1 MYHFELWF
9 SLGVCLGVELDHGVG
24 HIVFLFVVFKGA
36 PTLFSA
42 VVVPSLFKWIWA
54 LQATLCSRRKT
65 TDADA
70 QGERAEF
77 FLKIL
82 SL

>member
-42 VVVPSLFKWIWA
+42 VVVPSYIPSNGGGGVPFLD
-54 LQATLCSRRKT
+54 TLPSIC
-65 TDADA
+65 
-70 QGERAEF
+70 
-77 FLKIL
+77 FLMMVKNSTPGFLIQWF
-82 SL
+82 